1 LKKPITKKRL
11 VEWLKVE
18 DLSLNPSPQERKK
31 RERERERGRRKRN
44 HLLCIRMTRKMP

>member
-1 LKKPITKKRL
+1 M